1 MGREA
6 QGLVVRTGADIV
18 GVDFHRSLEYCTLTR
33 DNIEGSRGTV
43 TRLFL
48 LKKEVQ
54 CPFEFRSEP
63 LARIGASVPEV
74 LKFEVAP

>member
-54 CPFEFRSEP
+54 CPFEFLRGATSSPHWSQRS
-63 LARIGASVPEV
+63 GGPEI
-74 LKFEVAP
+74 

>member
-33 DNIEGSRGTV
+33 DNIEGSRGY
-43 TRLFL
+43 
-48 LKKEVQ
+48 
-54 CPFEFRSEP
+54 CN
-63 LARIGASVPEV
+63 
-74 LKFEVAP
+74 